1 MLKIKLGRN
10 HRFCDGVSRRSFLKI
25 GSLTVGGVA
34 LGGMG
39 LSLPQLLAAEERAG
53 IKSSTKAV
61 INVHL
66 SGGPSHQDIFDLKP
80 DAPSEFRGQFQ
91 PISTNVG
98 GMDICEHLPR
108 LATMADKFAI
118 IRSLI
123 GSSGQ
128 HSNYQTHSA
137 YDQRDLRNA
146 GGRPS
151 LGSVVAK
158 VAGPSASGAPA
169 FISYNG
175 GSPGYLGPVYKPYE
189 PMGGSLKMHPSL
201 SEARLDNRTNLL
213 TSLDR
218 FRRDVDGSGQMEA
231 LDSFT
236 QRAVGVVTSGAVAK
250 ALDNGSMDPKDKE
263 RYGKDAQQ
271 FLTARRLVEAG
282 VRVVT
287 LSWGGWDTHGGNF
300 TTLKRQL
307 PNMDRGLASLLTDLA
322 DRGMDKDVS
331 VVVWGEFGRTPR
343 VNNNAG
349 RDHWPSLMMCF
360 LAGGGMK
367 LGQVIGSSTR
377 NAEYAKDRP
386 VHFQEVFATLYHN
399 LGIDVNSVQ
408 LYDTAGRPQYLLDK
422 RTPLRELV
430 G

>member
-1 MLKIKLGRN
+1 MLKINLGRGE
-10 HRFCDGVSRRSFLKI
+10 RFCDGVSRRSFLKI
-25 GSLTVGGVA
+25 GSLAAGGA
-34 LGGMG
+34 AMAGMG
-39 LSLPQLLAAEERAG
+39 LSLPQLLAAEAQAG

-91 PISTNVG
+91 PIATNVS
-98 GMDICEHLPR
+98 GMEICEHMPK

-118 IRSLI
+118 VRSLI
-123 GSSGQ
+123 GSTGQ

-151 LGSVVAK
+151 IGSVVAK
-158 VAGPSASGAPA
+158 VIGPTDNGAPA
-169 FISYNG
+169 FVSYNG

-189 PMGGSLKMHPSL
+189 PMGGSLKLHSSL
-201 SEARLDNRTNLL
+201 SEVRLDNRTNLL
-213 TSLDR
+213 TSLDKL
-218 FRRDVDGSGQMEA
+218 RRDVDGTGQMEA

-236 QRAVGVVTSGAVAK
+236 QRAVGVVTSGPVAK

-263 RYGKDAQQ
+263 RYGKDALQ

-349 RDHWPSLMMCF
+349 RDHWPALMMCF

-408 LYDTAGRPQYLLDK
+408 LHDTAGRPQYLVDK
-422 RTPLRELV
+422 RAPMKELV
-430 G
+430 S

>member
-1 MLKIKLGRN
+1 MLKINLGQRE
-10 HRFCDGVSRRSFLKI
+10 RYCDRVSRRSFLKL
-25 GSLTVGGVA
+25 GSLS
-34 LGGMG
+34 LGGMALG
-39 LSLPQLLAAEERAG
+39 SLSLPQLLAAEAKAG

-80 DAPSEFRGQFQ
+80 SAPAEFRGLFQ
-91 PISTNVG
+91 PIATNVG
-98 GMDICEHLPR
+98 GMDICEHLPQ
-108 LATMADKFAI
+108 LATMADRFAI

-158 VAGPSASGAPA
+158 VSGPSASGAPA

-175 GSPGYLGPVYKPYE
+175 GSPGYLGPVHKPYE
-189 PMGGSLKMHPSL
+189 PMGGNLKMHSSL
-201 SEARLDNRTNLL
+201 SEARLDKRTNLL
-213 TSLDR
+213 TSLDKL
-218 FRRDVDGSGQMEA
+218 RRDVDGSGQMEA

-250 ALDNGSMDPKDKE
+250 ALDAGSMDPKDKG
-263 RYGKDAQQ
+263 RYGKDALQ

-287 LSWGGWDTHGGNF
+287 LNWGGWDTHGGNF

-307 PNMDRGLASLLTDLA
+307 PNMDQGLASLLTDLA

-343 VNNNAG
+343 INKGAG

-399 LGIDVNSVQ
+399 LGIDVSSVQ
-408 LYDTAGRPQYLLDK
+408 LNDTAGRPQYLVDN
-422 RTPLRELV
+422 RTPITELV